1 MLGISGRDAQFLE
14 VEVIRESLR
23 INREH
28 RAHQASLKSAMLLSK
43 LTEPCAQVGVKMD
56 VAATYDLANVL
67 WDHGEMTT
75 SIRMLQ
81 PLVDQPDIQAQTVPI
96 NRPEILANL
105 VRCEAPACKVM
116 KLILLFQGS
125 PYRRGKTRKA

>member
-1 MLGISGRDAQFLE
+1 
-14 VEVIRESLR
+14 
-23 INREH
+23 
-28 RAHQASLKSAMLLSK
+28 MLLSK

-67 WDHGEMTT
+67 WDQGEMTT

-81 PLVDQPDIQAQTVPI
+81 PLVDQPDIQAQTVAI

-105 VRCEAPACKVM
+105 VRFETYAVRSDEADRTISRVT
-116 KLILLFQGS
+116 ISQ
-125 PYRRGKTRKA
+125 RRDWKSRT